1 MVGPTLFASSKLPLK
16 SMIIAKFVKCWHWHS
31 VAVSD
36 VDTSRH
42 PSELQEFWA
51 TSQKTHVGSKSENI
65 RKFNYSQHISQL
77 VSLQPFICFLPDM
90 FFFLSIVHKWSNLT
104 LTSRFSVIGSRF
116 WSYRDDPIIIEFITP
131 FCGSL
136 MFKLLT
142 ALPLQMNHIGP
153 SLITLEYCAG
163 FQLKACKLYT

>member
-1 MVGPTLFASSKLPLK
+1 MRPLKKAYHKCKSEPSYTLGFEKPLQSCKVLNFIISRNTNIIMVGPTLFASSKLPLK

-77 VSLQPFICFLPDM
+77 VSLQQFTCFLPDM
-90 FFFLSIVHKWSNLT
+90 FFFLSIVHK
-104 LTSRFSVIGSRF
+104 
-116 WSYRDDPIIIEFITP
+116 
-131 FCGSL
+131 
-136 MFKLLT
+136 
-142 ALPLQMNHIGP
+142 
-153 SLITLEYCAG
+153 
-163 FQLKACKLYT
+163 